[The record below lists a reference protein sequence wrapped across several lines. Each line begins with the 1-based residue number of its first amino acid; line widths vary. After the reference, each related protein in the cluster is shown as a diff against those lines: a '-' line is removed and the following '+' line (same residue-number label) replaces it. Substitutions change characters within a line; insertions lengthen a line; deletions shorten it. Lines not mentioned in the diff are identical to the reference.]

1 VPNKGYYA
9 GHPNPVRGDKDNT
22 FNESNPQSPIE
33 IAANPVEC
41 EFRNPDQDG
50 SIATFPAST
59 NGITEYTADNFG
71 GAMKGDLLLT
81 SFDKV
86 IYRVELNGAGNA
98 ATSVSKLV
106 DGIGQSPLDVTAQDT
121 GELFPGTI
129 WMVDNIG
136 ETIYVIEPADF

>member
-1 VPNKGYYA
+1 
-9 GHPNPVRGDKDNT
+9 
-22 FNESNPQSPIE
+22 
-33 IAANPVEC
+33 
-41 EFRNPDQDG
+41 
-50 SIATFPAST
+50 
-59 NGITEYTADNFG
+59 
-71 GAMKGDLLLT
+71 MKGDLLLT

-106 DGIGQSPLDVTAQDT
+106 DGIGQAPLDVTAQDT